1 MMRGYSLILFTTL
14 LCACGSTVDNA
25 RVASVM
31 VNGNCGMCEETI
43 EDAVPDDGLAQV
55 DWDRKTRIAVV
66 TFDSTRTT
74 LDAVLQ
80 RVAQAGYDNVRF
92 TAPEL
97 AYESLPHCCQ
107 YLRSGTDI
115 LPPAP
120 GDGMNE
126 H

>member
-1 MMRGYSLILFTTL
+1 MMRPVGFLLFTTL

-43 EDAVPDDGLAQV
+43 EGAVTEDGLAQV

-66 TFDSTRTT
+66 TYDSIRTT
-74 LDAVLQ
+74 LDAVLEQ
-80 RVAQAGYDNVRF
+80 IAQAGYDNERWE
-92 TAPEL
+92 APDDV
-97 AYESLPHCCQ
+97 YERLPHCCH
-107 YLRSGTDI
+107 YLRTGTDI
-115 LPPAP
+115 EAP
-120 GDGMNE
+120 QLGTDMKD

>member
-1 MMRGYSLILFTTL
+1 MMRPVGFLLFTTL

-43 EDAVPDDGLAQV
+43 EGAVTDDGLAQV

-74 LDAVLQ
+74 VDAVLEQ
-80 RVAQAGYDNVRF
+80 IAQAGYDNERWE
-92 TAPEL
+92 APDDV
-97 AYESLPHCCQ
+97 YERLPHCCH
-107 YLRSGTDI
+107 YVRTGTDI
-115 LPPAP
+115 EAP
-120 GDGMNE
+120 QLGTDMKD